1 MNYISLIDAIKIHDT
16 IIENYWGLEWIK
28 DKWQLDSLLSHIQND
43 DYYSNIIEK
52 ISHLFFWL
60 IQFHM
65 FNDWNKRTSI
75 IITSFFLDI
84 NNIIIDDYVIK
95 MEDLAIWEIGKE
107 DLNKIFKSMFLSF
120 WY

>member
-1 MNYISLIDAIKIHDT
+1 
-16 IIENYWGLEWIK
+16 
-28 DKWQLDSLLSHIQND
+28 
-43 DYYSNIIEK
+43 
-52 ISHLFFWL
+52 
-60 IQFHM
+60 M

-95 MEDLAIWEIGKE
+95 MEDLAIWVAKWEIGKE